1 MKHSFGR
8 SALAA
13 VLALVAIVL
22 APMAFADVPPRQ
34 LTVATFNIKH
44 GAGMDDVLDLERTA
58 GVVEKSGA
66 DVIGLQEV
74 DRHWSD
80 RSDFADQAGWLAR
93 RLGMHVAYG
102 ANLDLDPA
110 NPGEPR
116 RQYGTAILSRFPI
129 LDSRNTLLP
138 RAEQG
143 EQRGLLEARINV
155 RGKKMLFLN
164 THLQHSSSAERSE
177 QVAAIN
183 AIIDGRNLP
192 TVLTGDLN
200 ATPEAPEIAELTE
213 RLADTWPTAGR
224 GDGFTFD
231 AAKPTMRIDYVLA
244 SREIDA
250 HRAEVISTTVSDHR
264 PVVVDITLR

>member
-8 SALAA
+8 SALVAA
-13 VLALVAIVL
+13 LALVAIVL
-22 APMAFADVPPRQ
+22 APMAFADVPPRH

-44 GAGMDDVLDLERTA
+44 GAGTDDVLDLERTA

-74 DRHWSD
+74 DKHWSD
-80 RSDFADQAGWLAR
+80 RSDFADQAAWLAC

-138 RAEQG
+138 RAPQG

-164 THLQHSSSAERSE
+164 THLQHTSQAERSA
-177 QVAAIN
+177 QVEAIN
-183 AIIDGRNLP
+183 GIVAGRNLP
-192 TVLTGDLN
+192 AVLTGDLN
-200 ATPEAPEIAELTE
+200 ATPDAPEIAEITE
-213 RLADTWPTAGR
+213 HLVDTWPIAGR

-231 AAKPTMRIDYVLA
+231 AAAPKVRIDYVLA
-244 SREIDA
+244 SPEIDV
-250 HRAEVISTTVSDHR
+250 HRAEVISTTASDHL
-264 PVVVDITLR
+264 PVVVDIALR